1 MVYRKQVKI
10 KGQKYWYLFHTIR
23 HGTKYLKKSRY
34 IGKELPKDIE
44 KIEKGFLE
52 EIKTGQ
58 EEMPKE
64 IRELAETLHPYERK
78 ILPFL
83 KDNKSLDEI
92 VKASR
97 MKEIE
102 VMRAL
107 QWLENKNIIS
117 IKKELKEVINLGTN
131 GRLYLQKGL
140 PEKRF
145 LRAIGNIADIK
156 QIQEKAGLSKDEIDI
171 CLGILRKKTA
181 IEIMPGMR
189 IKITDNGKKLLQKPS
204 FEELFL
210 KQLPLNSAD
219 LTQEQKYAFNGLK
232 KRKDII
238 KADIVTERKVGLAKL
253 YDELIKAKISFKNI
267 IDDLNPTIIKQGTWQ
282 NKSFRRYD
290 IKINVPIISGG
301 RRHFVNEAVEYIKR
315 VWLEMGFKEMQGL
328 LLQTSFWNFD
338 ALFTAQDHPARE
350 MQDTFFIKNPEKG
363 KLPDK
368 KLVEAV
374 KSAHENG
381 FKTGSLGWRYKWNP
395 ETTMK
400 NVLRTHTTVLSAR
413 TIAALKKE
421 ELPAKFFTVGKCFRN
436 ETVDWSHLFELCQ
449 VEGIVVDPDVNFKN
463 LAGYLTAFYKKLGY
477 DKVRIRPGYF
487 PYTEMSAEVDVFHP
501 VKKEWIELGGSGIF
515 RPEVVK
521 PLLGIEVPVLAWG
534 LGMERAISMYYGI
547 TDIRDL
553 YKNDLKQLREIK
565 AWLK

>member
-1 MVYRKQVKI
+1 MVYRKQVEI
-10 KGQKYWYLFHTIR
+10 KGQKYWYLFHTVR
-23 HGTKYLKKSRY
+23 QGDKYLKKSKY
-34 IGKELPKDIE
+34 LGKELPKDIE
-44 KIEKGFLE
+44 KIEKEFLDEVKMEKE
-52 EIKTGQ
+52 EI
-58 EEMPKE
+58 PKE

-78 ILPFL
+78 ILPYL
-83 KDNKSLDEI
+83 KEGIGLKQL
-92 VKASR
+92 VKASK
-97 MKEIE
+97 MQEIE

-107 QWLENKNIIS
+107 QWLENKNVLS
-117 IKKELKEVINLGTN
+117 IKKELKEIISLGKN
-131 GRLYLQKGL
+131 GKLYLEKGL

-145 LRAIGNIADIK
+145 LKAIEGITPIEKIK
-156 QIQEKAGLSKDEIDI
+156 ERAGLEKDEINI
-171 CLGILRKKTA
+171 CLGLLRKKVA
-181 IEIMPGMR
+181 IEIKQGM
-189 IKITDNGKKLLQKPS
+189 KISITEQGKKLLQKPS

-210 KQLPLNSAD
+210 KQLPLESKN
-219 LTQEQKYAFNGLK
+219 LTQEQKYAFNELR

-238 KADIVTERKVGLAKL
+238 KIDIVTERSVELKDI
-253 YDELIKAKISFKNI
+253 YNDLIKARVSFKNI
-267 IDDLNPTIIKQGTWQ
+267 IDELSPEIIKNKLWK

-290 IKINVPIISGG
+290 IKINVPSISGG
-301 RRHFVNEAVEYIKR
+301 RRHFVNEAIQYIKR
-315 VWLEMGFKEMQGL
+315 VWLEMGFKEMQGP

-368 KLVEAV
+368 KIVEAV

-381 FKTGSLGWRYKWNP
+381 FKTGSLGWRYKWSP
-395 ETTMK
+395 EIAMK

-413 TIAALKKE
+413 TIAALKKDD
-421 ELPAKFFTVGKCFRN
+421 LPAKYFTVGKCFRN

-449 VEGIVVDPDVNFKN
+449 VEGIVVDPGVTFKN
-463 LAGYLTAFYKKLGY
+463 LVGYLTEFYKKLGY
-477 DKVRIRPGYF
+477 NKIRIRPGYF

-501 VKKEWIELGGSGIF
+501 VRKEWIELGGSGIF

-534 LGMERAISMYYGI
+534 LGMERTISMYYGI
-547 TDIRDL
+547 NDIRDL
-553 YKNDLKQLREIK
+553 YRNDLKQSREIK